1 MRSRLVLSNTPA
13 LIGWFAADGI
23 FNAVEGTDAVEG
35 FRSRGGWVLDML
47 IEELAPDM
55 RPAGSLGGLAR
66 FEYGIEPG
74 VAVGMQQTREG
85 LEVPLRVLALAVRRV
100 EEHCAGR
107 LG

>member
-1 MRSRLVLSNTPA
+1 
-13 LIGWFAADGI
+13 
-23 FNAVEGTDAVEG
+23 
-35 FRSRGGWVLDML
+35 ML

-85 LEVPLRVLALAVRRV
+85 LEVPLRVLALA
-100 EEHCAGR
+100 
-107 LG
+107 